1 MVDKQ
6 AAFSGEAGA
15 YRQRII
21 PATSN
26 SPFSLYLAQHI
37 LQIYHFPPST
47 GPALFDFTLLA
58 RSSVL
63 ELGCGTGLLAIL
75 LSPLCR
81 SYTASDLLVNL
92 QLCTRN
98 LQLNS
103 INMDAGE
110 GSRVSMEEIDWFDMS
125 AERKCDTDNQ
135 EGYDLILAVDC
146 VFNEALAGPL
156 VDTLTR
162 YCRAGSRTIALVVV
176 ELRSSDVVSTP
187 KLHIRRD
194 GAKIRYLT
202 S

>member
-1 MVDKQ
+1 MP
-6 AAFSGEAGA
+6 S
-15 YRQRII
+15 I
-21 PATSN
+21 PN
-26 SPFSLYLAQHI
+26 SQLSLYLAQHI
-37 LQIYHFPPST
+37 LQLYHFPPST
-47 GPALFDFTLLA
+47 DPALFDFSLLA

-103 INMDAGE
+103 INTEEGE

-156 VDTLTR
+156 VNTLTR
-162 YCRAGSRTIALVVV
+162 YCRTGSGTIALVVV
-176 ELRSSDVVSTP
+176 ELRSSDVVSAP
-187 KLHIRRD
+187 KLHFKRD